1 MYHKERTNCKE
12 RVIRGPLVIGQEFI
26 GIQPF
31 GMWRW
36 PTHPSPPHK
45 KVFFPSELVLYM
57 NIFSFIKGG
66 VRFSPA
72 LFLFY
77 HYSSYYS
84 LSSRTSSKSISRRS
98 RCVGSFSTQKSLSF
112 FFFFLVWFLFTAIL
126 KIPTWVA
133 WRTSRHFMLYSWT
146 ISKADLQFKCVAISL
161 IENGRCLCAGEW
173 CFFFCVRN

>member
-98 RCVGSFSTQKSLSF
+98 RCVGSFSTQESLSLF
-112 FFFFLVWFLFTAIL
+112 FSFFSCDFYLRRFL
-126 KIPTWVA
+126 
-133 WRTSRHFMLYSWT
+133 RSRPEWLGGP
-146 ISKADLQFKCVAISL
+146 ADTLCYIH
-161 IENGRCLCAGEW
+161 GRSPRQI
-173 CFFFCVRN
+173 FNSNV